1 MMVAPIFNTGR
12 KSLRNGRGEAN
23 HISIK
28 CLLQPQ
34 VVHRGIIVFACIL
47 LLAWFQK
54 SEAQPKEMQ
63 SFSNIDAVEFHMG
76 LQKYG
81 NAVLIDVRTKREH
94 KTERIPN
101 SVLADKKKVLMSM
114 MDTLDRE
121 QPLYVYCDEG
131 SRSFTACIILADN
144 GFTHI
149 YNLEKGLI
157 EWKKQGFVLEE

>member
-1 MMVAPIFNTGR
+1 MYGCFFMKVNIKTVYLRMVKQIMSENLFLMKPDAII
-12 KSLRNGRGEAN
+12 
-23 HISIK
+23 IS
-28 CLLQPQ
+28 
-34 VVHRGIIVFACIL
+34 FIL
-47 LLAWFQK
+47 FGLVSY
-54 SEAQPKEMQ
+54 SEAQTKKMQ
-63 SFSNIDAVEFHMG
+63 SFSNVDALEFHMG

-121 QPLYVYCDEG
+121 QPLFVYCDEG

-149 YNLEKGLI
+149 YNLENGLI
-157 EWKKQGFVLEE
+157 EWEKEGFAIEE